1 MDETHLRAV
10 IGERHPVT
18 APAALR
24 RTEAY
29 LAEQFMRLGLDV
41 SIHPFK
47 ALGGTYRNVIGAH
60 LAEEGDSPHEERGQ
74 SPFPPLIIAA
84 HYDTVEASPGADDN
98 ASALAVLLEVARS
111 LRDVPLA
118 RSVRFIA
125 FCLEEENLLGSL
137 AYAASL
143 QADNE
148 EICGAIVLECVG
160 YARSEEGSQ
169 QKPSGVPIAVPTV
182 GDFLGIVG
190 NAASAHLVKA
200 VEAAATQAVPNLRTI
215 SIVMPG
221 NGELLPDTRR
231 SDHAAFWHH
240 GYPAVMLTDTA
251 NFRNPHYHQ
260 PTDTLDTLNLAFM
273 EQVARAVTAA
283 ALALC
288 STTQSTAQRRT
299 GVSIWKEAA
308 LTVPHL
314 AALVTN
320 LLADRRVPAQAK
332 ATLAGVVA
340 YLAMPFDLI
349 PDFIPVLGYLDDL
362 LLVILVFDG
371 VVNQIDEAIVTE
383 YWKGDPATLQ
393 RLKAMSRRAARFI
406 PGWIKRKLFGGKD

>member
-1 MDETHLRAV
+1 MDDTHLRALLV
-10 IGERHPVT
+10 ERHPFT
-18 APAALR
+18 SPASLR
-24 RTEAY
+24 RAEDY
-29 LAEQFMRLGLDV
+29 LTEQFTHLGLEV
-41 SIHPFK
+41 STHSFK
-47 ALGGTYRNVIGAH
+47 ALGGTHRNVIAT
-60 LAEEGDSPHEERGQ
+60 LPPFQASASPL
-74 SPFPPLIIAA
+74 PPLIIAA
-84 HYDTVEASPGADDN
+84 HYDTVEGSPGADDN
-98 ASALAVLLEVARS
+98 ASALAVMLEVARN
-111 LRDVPLA
+111 LRRVPLT

-137 AYAASL
+137 AYASSL
-143 QADNE
+143 QAAHE
-148 EICGAIVLECVG
+148 EICGAIVMECVG
-160 YARSEEGSQ
+160 YARTEEGSQ
-169 QKPSGVPIAVPTV
+169 QKPTGVPVAVPTV
-182 GDFLGIVG
+182 GDFLGVVG
-190 NAASAHLVKA
+190 NVVSAPLVRA
-200 VEAAATQAVPNLRTI
+200 VEAAANLAVPELKTV
-215 SIVMPG
+215 SLLVPG

-231 SDHAAFWHH
+231 SDHAAFWHY

-273 EQVARAVTAA
+273 EQVARAVAAA

-288 STTQSTAQRRT
+288 STTQSTAERRT
-299 GVSIWKEAA
+299 GVSLWKEAV

-314 AALVTN
+314 ASLVAS

-362 LLVILVFDG
+362 VLVILVFDG
-371 VVNQIDEAIVTE
+371 VVNQIDEAIVAE

-393 RLKAMSRRAARFI
+393 RLRAMSRRAARFI